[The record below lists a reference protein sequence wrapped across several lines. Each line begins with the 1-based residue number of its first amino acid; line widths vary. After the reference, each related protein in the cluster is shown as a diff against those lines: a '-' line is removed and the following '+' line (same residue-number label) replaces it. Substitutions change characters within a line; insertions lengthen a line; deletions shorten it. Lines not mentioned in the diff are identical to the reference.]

1 MEFYFVREIDFV
13 FDFTSGFLTFSDLI
27 CRCKSYD
34 LGALIEK
41 LLFKPQENRFEVDV
55 DTMKKA
61 YGSSKSLMQVT
72 SACLQ
77 DAEDTLRCICDLNAL
92 PLALQITQVAGN
104 VMSRTL
110 LGIFSASC
118 RKCSLFMYLFVMKLV
133 YINIFLGGRAE
144 RNEFLLL
151 HAFNEKNYIV
161 PDKQYGG
168 KKVKPQ
174 DDGMDDMEADTTTTK
189 VSKYFK
195 HGNIFIFFEF
205 FLVKLKILIYL
216 FIL

>member
-1 MEFYFVREIDFV
+1 MEFYFVREIDLA

-110 LGIFSASC
+110 LGIFLHLVESIP
-118 RKCSLFMYLFVMKLV
+118 YLCI
-133 YINIFLGGRAE
+133 Y
-144 RNEFLLL
+144 LL
-151 HAFNEKNYIV
+151 H
-161 PDKQYGG
+161 
-168 KKVKPQ
+168 
-174 DDGMDDMEADTTTTK
+174 T
-189 VSKYFK
+189 
-195 HGNIFIFFEF
+195 
-205 FLVKLKILIYL
+205 
-216 FIL
+216 